1 MAEATITSKGQI
13 TIPATVRNT
22 LGLKAGTR
30 IRFIEDEDGG
40 FSFVPVTG
48 SIRALK
54 GIVPGRGRNVTL
66 EEMDEAIAEGASRG
80 MKPAR

>member
-13 TIPATVRNT
+13 TIPATVRNA
-22 LGLKAGTR
+22 LGLKTGTR
-30 IRFIEDEDGG
+30 IRFLEDEDGR

-48 SIRALK
+48 SIRAMK
-54 GIVPGRGRNVTL
+54 GIVPKLGRTVSL
-66 EEMDEAIAEGASRG
+66 EEMDQAISEGACRG